1 MSPIKKLEY
10 NLGMNFDYKPQ
21 HDFLIGID
29 SDGCA
34 FDTMELKHKEC
45 FVPNTIKYWNL
56 QGVSKYAR
64 EAFEFVNLYS
74 KSRGINRFPAL
85 IETLQWLQKRP
96 EVQQR
101 GITIDIPQSLLDWV
115 GRETKLGNP
124 ALQAEVE
131 RTQDP
136 ALVQTLEWSLA
147 VNKSVDFIVD
157 KGVPPFPFVRETLE
171 QMKGK
176 ADVLVVSATPQEAL
190 VREWEEQDIIQYI
203 AAICGQEIGTKKE
216 SLAKAQQLGKYG
228 ENKMLMIGDAPG
240 DHSAAVANNALFYP
254 INPGAEEQS
263 WHRLYNEGLERF
275 FGGTFSGTYQ
285 QELLDEFN
293 AYLPSEPTW
302 HAG

>member
-1 MSPIKKLEY
+1 MS
-10 NLGMNFDYKPQ
+10 FDYKPQ

-85 IETLQWLQKRP
+85 IETLQWLQRRP
-96 EVQQR
+96 EVKQR
-101 GITIDIPQSLLDWV
+101 CVKIDIPQSLIDWV
-115 GRETKLGNP
+115 ARETKLGNP
-124 ALQAEVE
+124 ALKEEVE
-131 RTQDP
+131 RTSDP
-136 ALVQTLEWSLA
+136 ALKQTLEWSLA
-147 VNKSVDFIVD
+147 INKTVDFIVD
-157 KGVPPFPFVRETLE
+157 KGVPPFPFVRESLE
-171 QMKGK
+171 KMKGK

-190 VREWEEQDIIQYI
+190 VREWEEQNIVQYV

-216 SLAKAQQLGKYG
+216 SLQRAQQVGKYG
-228 ENKMLMIGDAPG
+228 EDRMLMVGDAPG
-240 DHSAAVANNALFYP
+240 DHNAAVANGALFFP

-263 WHRLYNEGLERF
+263 WQRLYAEGLDRF
-275 FGGTFSGTYQ
+275 FAGTFAGKYQ

-293 AYLPSEPTW
+293 RYLPSEPPWRVEYT
-302 HAG
+302 